1 MNNESSV
8 AIVGFGPSAMYAVL
22 ACNSVGIIPKV
33 YANRLSIPRG
43 AFWLYKLPD
52 LDHRFMKHS
61 IVMKPQ
67 GSEECYIEKQWDEVP
82 IEYKSSFPPDDQLM
96 YGFDPEIV
104 LPSILFNTS
113 KCEVTSLE
121 SNITDNDLYNMSNQF
136 NYVFHSF
143 PTERAR
149 KKYRDKI
156 VEKRLIYIDAERAG
170 KDSLV
175 GKFKPD
181 NVVVYDGSYGSIFVR
196 KSFLFG
202 NIYLEIG
209 KDEYPG
215 VENRIFHKFSS
226 ARIVKFKDLMPTD
239 FSDGYL
245 PIKENIIPIGRNATF
260 NRKELSHDTYERVL
274 SLLKRD
280 SNVS

>member
-1 MNNESSV
+1 
-8 AIVGFGPSAMYAVL
+8 
-22 ACNSVGIIPKV
+22 
-33 YANRLSIPRG
+33 
-43 AFWLYKLPD
+43 
-52 LDHRFMKHS
+52 
-61 IVMKPQ
+61 
-67 GSEECYIEKQWDEVP
+67 
-82 IEYKSSFPPDDQLM
+82 
-96 YGFDPEIV
+96 
-104 LPSILFNTS
+104 
-113 KCEVTSLE
+113 
-121 SNITDNDLYNMSNQF
+121 MSNQF